1 MTCHSTARETDGY
14 ATASDS
20 VPLLIAAVHG
30 TQSADD
36 PPSNGM
42 GTPTKNCTA
51 RNTAAPRG
59 SCSCCVACAMLLSG
73 AVPDARAA
81 GGAAL
86 RQSRA
91 ARGMGATGGHG
102 SGHRRC
108 CRCAAAAKR
117 SRSASPEPLGAAAA
131 AAVTAPVAPSV
142 LDGGQPGG
150 PVPGRAPLRQ
160 GRTARTP
167 PPGVSVAAPAVP
179 LLHAAAKAGGRVVT
193 KKAAVTPTTAPP
205 LAASTVLLLPP
216 RTPPVKR
223 AAKVAPLPLEEAP
236 APPVRPL
243 LLVPAPPSLVL
254 PDAVDEED
262 DLLLED
268 ADDLDWDVLTD
279 EDLDLG
285 PLTGEAALHDG
296 GSAAVTSGPAGRRRP
311 AELDAVAGRDAR
323 GWQAIL
329 DWELMGFEHEALPD
343 ETWAALTT
351 RVRGLREVWRPMV
364 SFLYSLG
371 LRDVELARLAAKEP
385 QLLCGNV
392 GRARS
397 RVAFLQRSIVLTP
410 LELVRILTA
419 APRVMFLRI
428 ERTLTKRLQ
437 FLLSLG
443 VPAEKLGHVLSRA
456 PALLYHTID
465 TMEPRVQYMCYIM
478 HLERSDVG
486 RMVVRHPK
494 LLTANEAMLETR
506 LMFLFQLGLDDD
518 AVRRM
523 VRSHPQL
530 LNYTPD
536 CMAPRV
542 KWLMDEVGM
551 TPEEVAH
558 TVTRL
563 SQLFGLSVDNS
574 LRPKYQYLT
583 SELGGTK
590 RTLLECPTYLS
601 LSLAQRIV
609 PRHRFLVHRGC
620 ATTPFNLWDFIP
632 SDARF
637 LASARATADEYQ
649 SFKDALAADS
659 AKALGR

>member
-1 MTCHSTARETDGY
+1 MLCC
-14 ATASDS
+14 
-20 VPLLIAAVHG
+20 
-30 TQSADD
+30 
-36 PPSNGM
+36 
-42 GTPTKNCTA
+42 CT
-51 RNTAAPRG
+51 
-59 SCSCCVACAMLLSG
+59 MLLLG
-73 AVPDARAA
+73 AVSDARAA
-81 GGAAL
+81 GGAGL
-86 RQSRA
+86 RQDAA
-91 ARGMGATGGHG
+91 ARKGLGATQPWGPL
-102 SGHRRC
+102 RRD
-108 CRCAAAAKR
+108 CRCAAAARRVR
-117 SRSASPEPLGAAAA
+117 SVSPEPLGAAAA
-131 AAVTAPVAPSV
+131 AALAAPVLVVDATKLATSTF
-142 LDGGQPGG
+142 DA
-150 PVPGRAPLRQ
+150 VPARAPPRH
-160 GRTARTP
+160 GRTARTAP
-167 PPGVSVAAPAVP
+167 QGLSVAAPAVSP
-179 LLHAAAKAGGRVVT
+179 ELTVAPTARRGAKAAAKAAGAVPPLLDAPTVVLLPQ
-193 KKAAVTPTTAPP
+193 KAALVKRPPKVAPPP
-205 LAASTVLLLPP
+205 LAGVP
-216 RTPPVKR
+216 
-223 AAKVAPLPLEEAP
+223 AARVGRESPQ
-236 APPVRPL
+236 
-243 LLVPAPPSLVL
+243 LLVPAPPALAL
-254 PDAVDEED
+254 PDLVDD
-262 DLLLED
+262 DTELLED
-268 ADDLDWDVLTD
+268 DDDLDWDVLTD

-285 PLTGEAALHDG
+285 PLTGGEVSLLAG
-296 GSAAVTSGPAGRRRP
+296 ESAAVPSPTSSARRRP

-343 ETWAALTT
+343 ATWAALTG

-364 SFLYSLG
+364 SYLYSLG

-397 RVAFLQRSIVLTP
+397 RVAFIQRSIALTP
-410 LELVRILTA
+410 VELVRILTA

-437 FLLSLG
+437 FLQSLG

-465 TMEPRVQYMCYIM
+465 TMEPRVQYMCFT
-478 HLERSDVG
+478 LGVERSDVG

-542 KWLMDEVGM
+542 AWLMDEVGM
-551 TPEEVAH
+551 TPPEVAH

-583 SELGGTK
+583 SQLGGTK
-590 RTLLECPTYLS
+590 RSLLECPTYLS

-609 PRHRFLVHRGC
+609 PRHRFLVHRGV
-620 ATTPFNLWDFIP
+620 AATPFNLWDFIP
-632 SDARF
+632 SDTRF
-637 LASARATADEYQ
+637 LATARATADEYEA
-649 SFKDALAADS
+649 FKLTLGLGGGDVAAV
-659 AKALGR
+659 AR